1 MIYIVLDTNVLH
13 NDWNLTGTRL
23 TLLTE
28 SAQKLNHQVC
38 VPMVVVDEL
47 VHQYQTEIQDKAD
60 AYNKALKSLSHMRTP
75 LAYAKLD
82 VQNEKDTYKE
92 WMKQELASKN
102 VRVLPYPSTKHDYLV
117 SKELG
122 QLKPFLNSEKGY
134 RDALIWESVKECK
147 KKIGAEPLIFVSDN
161 TNDFANKSKD
171 SFHDHLIAELN
182 NEGIDTHTIRYVYET
197 DKYIRAEIKGAFD
210 ELTEI
215 LTQLQNSGGYGEI
228 DFKQVVSE
236 HVTDDEFS
244 NYLSCYPEYDDECF
258 CPNFYESPTISN
270 INLYRL
276 VFTDVRQLSE
286 ESILVTIKALVSIDL
301 DFFVYHGD
309 LINFDNPDEFV
320 INYNWNDH
328 YAWAEDHATFEV
340 EYEIVVDKDFQHVVS
355 EEGHVQ
361 KASYDSNIE
370 ITKN

>member
-28 SAQKLNHQVC
+28 SAQKLNHQIC
-38 VPMVVVDEL
+38 IPMVVVDEL
-47 VHQYQTEIQDKAD
+47 VNQYQTEIQDKAN

-82 VQNEKDTYKE
+82 VQKEKDTYKE

-102 VRVLPYPSTKHDYLV
+102 VRVLPYPSTKHDFLV
-117 SKELG
+117 SKELW

-134 RDALIWESVKECK
+134 RDALIWESIKECK
-147 KKIGAEPLIFVSDN
+147 KKIGTELLIFVSEN

-171 SFHDHLIAELN
+171 NFHDHLITELN
-182 NEGIDTHTIRYVYET
+182 DEGIDTNTIRYVSEP
-197 DKYIRAEIKGAFD
+197 DKFIQAGIKGAFD
-210 ELTEI
+210 ELTDI
-215 LTQLQNSGGYGEI
+215 LTQLQKSGGYGDI
-228 DFKQVVSE
+228 DFKQIISE
-236 HVTDDEFS
+236 HVSDNEFS
-244 NYLSCYPEYDDECF
+244 DYLSCYPEYDDECF
-258 CPNFYESPTISN
+258 CPGFYESPTISN
-270 INLYRL
+270 IDLDKID
-276 VFTDVRQLSE
+276 FTDVRKLSE

-309 LINFDNPDEFV
+309 LIHFDNPDQYV

-340 EYEIVVDKDFQHVVS
+340 EYEIVVDKDFQHVLS
-355 EEGHVQ
+355 EEGHVH
-361 KASYDSNIE
+361 KVSYGSGIV